1 MDEDRP
7 YWNME
12 VETKLGTPEMREL
25 QLARLRVML
34 RRLYDNAPFYRKQFD
49 ETGLVPEKVKSFS
62 EFSQA
67 IPPFDKE
74 KLRALVGEFG
84 GDILAVLDH
93 VMPVGVD
100 ALNIMA
106 TTTGTTGI
114 PTPYPMTV
122 HDMEDVWG
130 ESMVR
135 GAWRAG
141 MRAHDRVLFC
151 FALSMVIAG
160 IPTMMGM
167 HKLGAMAIPVG
178 AEAGTERILLMQ
190 MMFKGTVYSGTPSL
204 AEYLIEKAPQAIGRE
219 VKDLGLRMLM
229 CGGEPGA
236 GIPEV
241 RKRLESAYGCRI
253 FDAGAGFG
261 FSCDH
266 EEYQGMHWLADDLSY
281 YELVDPDTK
290 ELVAMEDGTTG
301 EALFTSL
308 DADGF
313 VWLRTSLGD
322 IHQVFTEPCPC
333 GRTGFR
339 YKIIGRTD
347 DMLKVKG
354 VIVYPTQ
361 VEGVISSF
369 VPRLAGEFRIILTEK
384 PPRVVPPL
392 RIRVERGAD
401 FPAAELAALEREL
414 KEALHTKAKITPEI
428 VWAEPGELERSTY
441 KGQVFERLY
450 EQGS

>member
-1 MDEDRP
+1 
-7 YWNME
+7 
-12 VETKLGTPEMREL
+12 
-25 QLARLRVML
+25 
-34 RRLYDNAPFYRKQFD
+34 
-49 ETGLVPEKVKSFS
+49 
-62 EFSQA
+62 
-67 IPPFDKE
+67 
-74 KLRALVGEFG
+74 
-84 GDILAVLDH
+84 
-93 VMPVGVD
+93 
-100 ALNIMA
+100 
-106 TTTGTTGI
+106 
-114 PTPYPMTV
+114 
-122 HDMEDVWG
+122 
-130 ESMVR
+130 
-135 GAWRAG
+135 
-141 MRAHDRVLFC
+141 
-151 FALSMVIAG
+151 MVIAG